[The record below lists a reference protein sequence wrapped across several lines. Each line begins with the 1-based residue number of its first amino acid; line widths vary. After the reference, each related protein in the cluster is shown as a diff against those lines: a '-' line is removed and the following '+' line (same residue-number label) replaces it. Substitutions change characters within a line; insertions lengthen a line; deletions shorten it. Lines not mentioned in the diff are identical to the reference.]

1 MYILKLLVWQ
11 LVLDGVV
18 DINVGYELNDSGS
31 KHPSSVYLFYFIL
44 HNKVGIMLLFMWF
57 YWKKQSSFSRFYLMP
72 TI

>member
-44 HNKVGIMLLFMWF
+44 HNKVGIMLLFM
-57 YWKKQSSFSRFYLMP
+57 
-72 TI
+72 